1 MILAAKGVGE
11 GTEVIPDRDGQIATA
26 EALLEDS
33 ELALA
38 EAKAQHAEAKAQIDG
53 AAASIERIERNID
66 ELKGVLVQLG
76 TPAPQ
81 PQNGHMPQGSRLNND
96 NSIESIERE
105 TDPPRFSPKPR
116 VERQARPEGV
126 ETLGLEPDT
135 VAWLQKMSIRTA
147 DHLKSLRAKT
157 LQEKGKIPPAMLQD
171 IEAKVTLRQD

>member
-1 MILAAKGVGE
+1 MIMQAEGE
-11 GTEVIPDRDGQIATA
+11 TEVITDREAQMATA
-26 EALLEDS
+26 EALLEDL
-33 ELALA
+33 ELGLVD
-38 EAKAQHAEAKAQIDG
+38 AKARHAEAKAQIDG

-66 ELKGVLVQLG
+66 QLKVVLVQLG

-81 PQNGHMPQGSRLNND
+81 PQNGHMPRGSRFGD
-96 NSIESIERE
+96 ESIESIEAQSAQ
-105 TDPPRFSPKPR
+105 PAPKPK
-116 VERQARPEGV
+116 VERQVRPEGV

-147 DHLKSLRAKT
+147 DHLKGLRAKT

>member
-1 MILAAKGVGE
+1 MIMQAE
-11 GTEVIPDRDGQIATA
+11 GTEVITDREAQMATA
-26 EALLEDS
+26 EALLEDL
-33 ELALA
+33 ELGLA
-38 EAKAQHAEAKAQIDG
+38 DAKARHAEAKAQIDG

-76 TPAPQ
+76 TPTPQ
-81 PQNGHMPQGSRLNND
+81 PQNGHMPRGSRLNND
-96 NSIESIERE
+96 DSIESIEAE
-105 TDPPRFSPKPR
+105 SAQPAPKPK

-147 DHLKSLRAKT
+147 DHLKGLRAKT